1 MDLSWVSLKLDRRW
15 VLLFSLQGWGI
26 FRSWALGLRAVETRP
41 RGSWPVDLSVWDEIW
56 SGGVEMVWDG
66 WLVDGYDG
74 VVVNV
79 LKIGYYY
86 YIIYFSCAKNANH
99 SQILG
104 SPDPLFI
111 FFTKAHRCW
120 PWPAHIWRC
129 ADFLLLRDADLEGLE
144 GLMPT
149 IKFGSEMESTLHY
162 ANSDDASLH
171 SIVFR

>member
-1 MDLSWVSLKLDRRW
+1 MSPSTLPPGFGVFFGREPWGCGPLRQGREGVGLSTWVCEMRYWVVVWRW
-15 VLLFSLQGWGI
+15 FG
-26 FRSWALGLRAVETRP
+26 
-41 RGSWPVDLSVWDEIW
+41 
-56 SGGVEMVWDG
+56 MDG
-66 WLVDGYDG
+66 WRMDMDG

-111 FFTKAHRCW
+111 FYSKAHRYW

-129 ADFLLLRDADLEGLE
+129 ADFLLLRDADFRR
-144 GLMPT
+144 
-149 IKFGSEMESTLHY
+149 IKRSRAYAQVWFGDGIYAALHQLWWWPVKEKP
-162 ANSDDASLH
+162 SLD
-171 SIVFR
+171 SLR